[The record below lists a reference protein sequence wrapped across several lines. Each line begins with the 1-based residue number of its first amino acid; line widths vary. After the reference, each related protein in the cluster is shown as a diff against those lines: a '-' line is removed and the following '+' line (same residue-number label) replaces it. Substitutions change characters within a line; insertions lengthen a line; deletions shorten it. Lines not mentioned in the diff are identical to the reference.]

1 MRKVSKVRYKVPFLL
16 CDSTFAFTARSLSL
30 NEVCTYGLRYLRNII
45 PKNKMSNR
53 NAITLEMEN
62 LKKIGTFHDDRKT
75 EQTVDVRSKGDGF
88 SGEATPAVNFSQR
101 K

>member
-1 MRKVSKVRYKVPFLL
+1 M
-16 CDSTFAFTARSLSL
+16 
-30 NEVCTYGLRYLRNII
+30 YLRTEIF
-45 PKNKMSNR
+45 KKYYSKKKMSNR

-62 LKKIGTFHDDRKT
+62 LKKIGTFLDDRKT